1 MAFFKLRFPGRNAS
15 SSTGADAISNT
26 PAESVEVIRK
36 RARHRLMGSV
46 VLVLGAVVGLP
57 LLFDSQPRPV
67 AVDTPIVI
75 PDRNQATPLVT
86 PAAKSSASKDRGIT
100 APGVSLP
107 DTMDA
112 KNVVANASALDPHE
126 EVVTKDNKSDVAKS
140 EVKTAEAK
148 VEQKSDVKIEAKPE
162 AKSEP
167 KSESKSEAKPETK
180 AESKAETKTAGKT
193 DSKSDPKHDAKTD
206 HKTDHKSDKKS
217 DTKSDSKDAA
227 KVKALLDGKEATKSE
242 AVRSVVQVGAF
253 ADAAKAKE
261 ARNKLESAGIKTYT
275 QEVDTKEGKRIR
287 VRVGPFAT
295 KEEADKAAEK
305 IRKLNLQTS
314 VIKL

>member
-1 MAFFKLRFPGRNAS
+1 MAFFKLRFPGRNAP

-26 PAESVEVIRK
+26 PAENVEVIRK

-75 PDRNQATPLVT
+75 PDRNQAAPLVT
-86 PAAKSSASKDRGIT
+86 PAAKSSASKDRGTT

-107 DTMDA
+107 GAMDA

-126 EVVTKDNKSDVAKS
+126 EVVSKDSKSDVAKT
-140 EVKTAEAK
+140 EAKTAEAK
-148 VEQKSDVKIEAKPE
+148 VE
-162 AKSEP
+162 P
-167 KSESKSEAKPETK
+167 KAEGKTEAKPETK
-180 AESKAETKTAGKT
+180 SETKAEVKADTKPE
-193 DSKSDPKHDAKTD
+193 PKHDAKAD
-206 HKTDHKSDKKS
+206 HKADKKS
-217 DTKSDSKDAA
+217 DAKSDSKDAA
-227 KVKALLDGKEATKSE
+227 KAKALLDGKDAAKTE

-275 QEVDTKEGKRIR
+275 QEVDTKDGKRIR

-305 IRKLNLQTS
+305 IRKLNLQTT

>member
-1 MAFFKLRFPGRNAS
+1 MAFFKLRFPGRQSANTS
-15 SSTGADAISNT
+15 ADALSST

-67 AVDTPIVI
+67 AIDTPIVI
-75 PDRNQATPLVT
+75 PDRNQAAPLASPGNSTKLTQAKDRPVLV
-86 PAAKSSASKDRGIT
+86 PSAPEQHSVMPAKSA
-100 APGVSLP
+100 
-107 DTMDA
+107 
-112 KNVVANASALDPHE
+112 VANVAALDPHE
-126 EVVTKDNKSDVAKS
+126 EVVTKDTKIEDKT
-140 EVKTAEAK
+140 EVKPETKA
-148 VEQKSDVKIEAKPE
+148 DAKPE
-162 AKSEP
+162 AKHEV
-167 KSESKSEAKPETK
+167 KTETKPEVKPAVK
-180 AESKAETKTAGKT
+180 A
-193 DSKSDPKHDAKTD
+193 DSKV
-206 HKTDHKSDKKS
+206 DKKTE
-217 DTKSDSKDAA
+217 TKSDSKDGA
-227 KVKALLDGKEATKSE
+227 KAKALLDGKDATKSSD

-261 ARNKLESAGIKTYT
+261 ARSKLENAGLKTYT

-305 IRKLNLQTS
+305 IRKLNLPTS
-314 VIKL
+314 VLKL